1 MGILDFIGK
10 LKYKRISR
18 EEVTDA
24 IYQLETEEAKLEK
37 GVEEKSKEIAVLMEK
52 GRTEKSRDMKLFYAK
67 KISHLEEMKA

>member
-37 GVEEKSKEIAVLMEK
+37 GVEEKSNGK
-52 GRTEKSRDMKLFYAK
+52 GPHR
-67 KISHLEEMKA
+67 KI